1 MKIRH
6 VVVASAVLAGLA
18 APSAHA
24 APVGPVL
31 YAGHPDA
38 VAGSYIVVL
47 KRSEDLAATRS
58 AAPGVTFT
66 YRSALPGFA
75 MRASAALAGRLA
87 ADPRVAYVAQDVRV
101 GLTDRD
107 LAARDVV
114 TREVARP
121 EVVARDVAGREAAGR
136 DVVAQDLAVQP
147 DPPSWGLDRID
158 QRSLPLDRKYF
169 HPNTASSVRAY
180 IFGTGIRYTHQE
192 FDGAA
197 VPGFD
202 AIGGVTPPGNDCN
215 GHGTHMA
222 GTVGGRTT
230 GVAKDVTLV
239 SVRVLN
245 CQGSGTYSQIIA
257 GIDWATRDAAASGRK
272 AVALM
277 TLGGGLNQA
286 FNDAITR
293 SIQADVHYSVVSG
306 ASNANACN
314 YSPGSTPLATTVG
327 ATDANDAKAS
337 FSNYGP
343 CIDVWAP
350 GVGITSAW
358 GTSDTAY
365 STISGSTAS
374 AHAAGVAALW
384 RHRFPADSA
393 VAVAEALR
401 ANATP
406 GVIPDPGAGSPN
418 LLLFMGMIPV

>member
-1 MKIRH
+1 MKIGH
-6 VVVASAVLAGLA
+6 VMVAGALLAGLV
-18 APSAHA
+18 PPTAHA
-24 APVGPVL
+24 APTPYAAPVL
-31 YAGHPDA
+31 YADRTQA

-47 KRSEDLAATRS
+47 KRHEDLAATRS
-58 AAPGVTFT
+58 AAPNATFT
-66 YRSALPGFA
+66 YRTALPGFA
-75 MRASAALAGRLA
+75 TRATASEVARLA
-87 ADPRVAYVAQDVRV
+87 ADPRVAYIAQDARVR
-101 GLTDRD
+101 LT
-107 LAARDVV
+107 
-114 TREVARP
+114 
-121 EVVARDVAGREAAGR
+121 
-136 DVVAQDLAVQP
+136 AQDLVVQP

-158 QRSLPLDRKYF
+158 QRSLPLDKKYF
-169 HPNTASSVRAY
+169 HPNTASTVRAY
-180 IFGTGIRYTHQE
+180 IFGTGIRYAHQE
-192 FDGAA
+192 FDGSA
-197 VPGFD
+197 VPGLD
-202 AIGGVTPPGNDCN
+202 TVGGVTPPGNDCN

-257 GIDWATRDAAASGRK
+257 GIDWATHDAAASGRP

-277 TLGGGLNQA
+277 TLGGGANQA

-293 SIQADVHYSVVSG
+293 SINANVHYSVVSG
-306 ASNANACN
+306 SSNANACG

-327 ATDANDAKAS
+327 ATDANDVKAS
-337 FSNYGP
+337 FSNFGT

-350 GVGITSAW
+350 GVNITSAW

-384 RHRFPADSA
+384 RHRFPGDSA

-406 GVIPDPGAGSPN
+406 GVITNPGVGSPN
-418 LLLFMGMIPV
+418 LLLFMGMVPV